1 MDISSPGGHLDQLIR
16 QTRQH
21 HTQLSAMADVKANML
36 ITLASLVI
44 TFSLRYFTDELL
56 RWPILIMIGF
66 CIATIFSA
74 AYAVMPKVNFQYRP
88 NLENVTCNLLFFGNF
103 MNLEYDEFAEA
114 MDKILNDPSS
124 TYEAQVR
131 EVYELGVFLGRKKY
145 PYIRRAYMFFISGL
159 IVSGL
164 TLLLIESIRLFNG
177 G

>member
-1 MDISSPGGHLDQLIR
+1 
-16 QTRQH
+16 
-21 HTQLSAMADVKANML
+21 
-36 ITLASLVI
+36 
-44 TFSLRYFTDELL
+44 
-56 RWPILIMIGF
+56 
-66 CIATIFSA
+66 
-74 AYAVMPKVNFQYRP
+74 
-88 NLENVTCNLLFFGNF
+88 

-114 MDKILNDPSS
+114 MEKILNDPSS

-164 TLLLIESIRLFNG
+164 TLVLSESIRLFNG